1 MRKLFLTFFYTGL
14 FPYAPGTTGSIAG
27 AIVGY
32 IILLY
37 LPISTLFLLAILIT
51 IVSIKEIGI
60 YEKENNVHD
69 PKEIVVD
76 EVVGVW
82 IAFSLSSA
90 TLLQIILSFIFFRI
104 YDIWKPSIIGK
115 IDKNYN
121 GGIGV
126 MGDDIIAGIL
136 AGVSSA
142 LIYQIYLFLIKQGY
156 GPYIIF

>member
-14 FPYAPGTTGSIAG
+14 FPYAPGTAGSIAG

-37 LPISTLFLLAILIT
+37 LPVSTLFLLAILIT
-51 IVSIKEIGI
+51 IVSIKEIDT
-60 YEKENNVHD
+60 YEKENNTHD
-69 PKEIVVD
+69 PKEIVID

-90 TLLQIILSFIFFRI
+90 TLLQMILSLMFFRI

-136 AGVSSA
+136 AGISSA
-142 LIYQIYLFLIKQGY
+142 LVYQIYLFLIKQGY